1 MDLGNAIT
9 KLRKDGNITQE
20 YLSKKCGI
28 TQAYL
33 SQIEN
38 NKKEPN
44 LSTLKDIS
52 LALAV
57 PLAIIFFL
65 SLEENDVPIGKQPIF
80 NMLKP
85 SMAGFIESV
94 FQNEATSNHK

>member
-1 MDLGNAIT
+1 MDLGQTIT
-9 KLRKDGNITQE
+9 RLRKERNITQE
-20 YLSKKCGI
+20 DLTKKCNI

-57 PLAIIFFL
+57 PLPVIFFL
-65 SLEENDVPIGKQPIF
+65 SLENEDVPEDKRPIF
-80 NMLKP
+80 NAMKP
-85 SMAGFIESV
+85 SMAGFFESI
-94 FQNEATSNHK
+94 FENEGAGNNK

>member
-1 MDLGNAIT
+1 MNLGNAIT
-9 KLRKDGNITQE
+9 KIRKDSNTTQE
-20 YLSKKCGI
+20 DLAKKCNI

-52 LALAV
+52 VALAV
-57 PLAIIFFL
+57 PLAVIFFL
-65 SLEENDVPIGKQPIF
+65 ALEENDVPEGKQPIF

-94 FQNEATSNHK
+94 FQHETSSDH